1 MHACLFNWVFGCR
14 SSVCRTFLRPKET
27 LDEVTYVRVFHL
39 IKMSPASWTKIS
51 TRAYARFYII
61 HNKGITSTKIRS
73 KNWKIFMFE
82 KSRDCAFSIG
92 RNVPPIP
99 FFSYFSSPNGTP
111 TIPYTRTLTSFVVI
125 HGTMKKSLRLHCKL
139 WSRFLYTKFSLN
151 WENRRRKG
159 EGKALIGKCWVET
172 FRLFIDN
179 LLCC

>member
-1 MHACLFNWVFGCR
+1 MCLFDRKKC
-14 SSVCRTFLRPKET
+14 
-27 LDEVTYVRVFHL
+27 
-39 IKMSPASWTKIS
+39 S
-51 TRAYARFYII
+51 T
-61 HNKGITSTKIRS
+61 H
-73 KNWKIFMFE
+73 
-82 KSRDCAFSIG
+82 
-92 RNVPPIP
+92 P

-172 FRLFIDN
+172 FRLFIYN
-179 LLCC
+179 LLCCEFSIHFLKYEKCECLMIRIAKYFSLNLDGVGVLTWCLTQFFWPNFCWWYLMVFRS